1 MDNMQTELI
10 KHRHTLAVVGMGAIA
25 FGIWSLIKSILYFVL
40 VEPIFDTI
48 SSNYDDLSNSKYEAW
63 VLIAITFA
71 LVVLF
76 VLIDMLL
83 RWKVGR
89 KAMAVS
95 RGEREPGVGFFILS
109 SILLLMDMAELI
121 MGALSIAGIIPSD
134 EDITDQIS
142 TLLVDFTSV
151 VMLIEM
157 LFAAIMIRKLVKK
170 GSLRGKYR
178 GTRHSGAQFR
188 RSLNNTAATNSGK
201 KTQNAD

>member
-1 MDNMQTELI
+1 
-10 KHRHTLAVVGMGAIA
+10 MGAIA

-40 VEPIFDTI
+40 VEPIFKTI

-63 VLIAITFA
+63 VLVAITFA

-109 SILLLMDMAELI
+109 SILLLMDMAELD
-121 MGALSIAGIIPSD
+121 GHGRANNGR
-134 EDITDQIS
+134 
-142 TLLVDFTSV
+142 
-151 VMLIEM
+151 LID
-157 LFAAIMIRKLVKK
+157 R
-170 GSLRGKYR
+170 RD
-178 GTRHSGAQFR
+178 HSFR
-188 RSLNNTAATNSGK
+188 
-201 KTQNAD
+201 

>member
-40 VEPIFDTI
+40 VEPIFKTI

-63 VLIAITFA
+63 VLVAITFA

-89 KAMAVS
+89 KAMAVTYT
-95 RGEREPGVGFFILS
+95 I
-109 SILLLMDMAELI
+109 
-121 MGALSIAGIIPSD
+121 
-134 EDITDQIS
+134 
-142 TLLVDFTSV
+142 
-151 VMLIEM
+151 
-157 LFAAIMIRKLVKK
+157 
-170 GSLRGKYR
+170 
-178 GTRHSGAQFR
+178 
-188 RSLNNTAATNSGK
+188 
-201 KTQNAD
+201 

>member
-10 KHRHTLAVVGMGAIA
+10 KHRHTLAVVGLGAIA

-40 VEPIFDTI
+40 VEPIIKTI
-48 SSNYDDLSNSKYEAW
+48 SSNYDNLSNSKIEAW
-63 VLIAITFA
+63 VLIAITFT

-95 RGEREPGVGFFILS
+95 RGEREPGVGFFVLS
-109 SILLLMDMAELI
+109 SILLLMDMSELV
-121 MGALSIAGIIPSD
+121 MGILSIAGIISSD
-134 EDITDQIS
+134 EDLFDQIS

-157 LFAAIMIRKLVKK
+157 IVAAVMIRKLTKAISE
-170 GSLRGKYR
+170 G
-178 GTRHSGAQFR
+178 Q
-188 RSLNNTAATNSGK
+188 NTAQYNSD
-201 KTQNAD
+201 AA

>member
-1 MDNMQTELI
+1 MDTTQASMQTELI

-40 VEPIFDTI
+40 VEPIIKTI
-48 SSNYDDLSNSKYEAW
+48 SSNYDNLSNSKIEAW
-63 VLIAITFA
+63 VLIAITFT

-95 RGEREPGVGFFILS
+95 RGEREPGVGFFVLS
-109 SILLLMDMAELI
+109 SILLLMDMSELV
-121 MGALSIAGIIPSD
+121 MGILSIAGIISSD
-134 EDITDQIS
+134 EDLFDQIS

-157 LFAAIMIRKLVKK
+157 IVAAVMIRKLTKAISE
-170 GSLRGKYR
+170 G
-178 GTRHSGAQFR
+178 Q
-188 RSLNNTAATNSGK
+188 NTAQYNSD
-201 KTQNAD
+201 AA

>member
-1 MDNMQTELI
+1 
-10 KHRHTLAVVGMGAIA
+10 
-25 FGIWSLIKSILYFVL
+25 
-40 VEPIFDTI
+40 
-48 SSNYDDLSNSKYEAW
+48 
-63 VLIAITFA
+63 LIAITLS

-109 SILLLMDMAELI
+109 TILLLMDLSELI

-157 LFAAIMIRKLVKK
+157 IYAAVMIRKLTKAISE
-170 GSLRGKYR
+170 G
-178 GTRHSGAQFR
+178 Q
-188 RSLNNTAATNSGK
+188 NTAQPSSDA
-201 KTQNAD
+201 A

>member
-1 MDNMQTELI
+1 MDTTQANMQTELI

-25 FGIWSLIKSILYFVL
+25 FGIWSLLKSILYFVL
-40 VEPIFDTI
+40 VEPLFDTI

-63 VLIAITFA
+63 VWVAITFA
-71 LVVLF
+71 IVVMF

-95 RGEREPGVGFFILS
+95 RGDKEPGVGFFILS

-157 LFAAIMIRKLVKK
+157 LFAAIMIRKLVRKISE
-170 GSLRGKYR
+170 GQNTEGQN
-178 GTRHSGAQFR
+178 TAEHISGA
-188 RSLNNTAATNSGK
+188 A
-201 KTQNAD
+201 

>member
-40 VEPIFDTI
+40 VEPLSDIINENLDSI
-48 SSNYDDLSNSKYEAW
+48 IDSNFEALAALALSI
-63 VLIAITFA
+63 LI
-71 LVVLF
+71 VGLF
-76 VLIDMLL
+76 VLIDMLF
-83 RWKVGR
+83 RWKVGSR
-89 KAMAVS
+89 AMAIS
-95 RGEREPGVGFFILS
+95 RGDKDPGVGFFILS

-134 EDITDQIS
+134 EDITNQIS

-157 LFAAIMIRKLVKK
+157 IVAAVMIRKLTKAI
-170 GSLRGKYR
+170 SDRQN
-178 GTRHSGAQFR
+178 TAQHSSGA
-188 RSLNNTAATNSGK
+188 A
-201 KTQNAD
+201 

>member
-10 KHRHTLAVVGMGAIA
+10 KHRHTLAVVGLGAIA

-48 SSNYDDLSNSKYEAW
+48 SSNYDDLSNSTYEAW
-63 VLIAITFA
+63 VLVAITFA
-71 LVVLF
+71 IVVMF

-95 RGEREPGVGFFILS
+95 RGDKEPGVGFFILS

-121 MGALSIAGIIPSD
+121 MGALSIAGI
-134 EDITDQIS
+134 S

-170 GSLRGKYR
+170 ISEGQNTEGQNTAEHS
-178 GTRHSGAQFR
+178 SGA
-188 RSLNNTAATNSGK
+188 A
-201 KTQNAD
+201 

>member
-40 VEPIFDTI
+40 VEPIIKTI
-48 SSNYDDLSNSKYEAW
+48 SSNYDNLSNSKIEAW
-63 VLIAITFA
+63 VLIAITFT

-95 RGEREPGVGFFILS
+95 RGEREPGVGFFVLS
-109 SILLLMDMAELI
+109 SILLLMDMSELV
-121 MGALSIAGIIPSD
+121 MGILSIAGIISSD
-134 EDITDQIS
+134 EDLFDQIS

-157 LFAAIMIRKLVKK
+157 IVAAVMIRKLTKAISE
-170 GSLRGKYR
+170 G
-178 GTRHSGAQFR
+178 Q
-188 RSLNNTAATNSGK
+188 NTAQYNSD
-201 KTQNAD
+201 AA

>member
-1 MDNMQTELI
+1 MDTTQTNMQTELI
-10 KHRHTLAVVGMGAIA
+10 KHRHTLAVVGLGAIA

-40 VEPIFDTI
+40 VEPIIKTI
-48 SSNYDDLSNSKYEAW
+48 SSNYDNLSNSKIEAW
-63 VLIAITFA
+63 VLIAITFT

-95 RGEREPGVGFFILS
+95 RGEREPGVGFFVLS
-109 SILLLMDMAELI
+109 SILLLMDMSELV
-121 MGALSIAGIIPSD
+121 MGILSIAGIISSD
-134 EDITDQIS
+134 EDLFDQIS

-157 LFAAIMIRKLVKK
+157 IVAAVMIRKLTKAISE
-170 GSLRGKYR
+170 G
-178 GTRHSGAQFR
+178 Q
-188 RSLNNTAATNSGK
+188 NTAQYNSD
-201 KTQNAD
+201 AA

>member
-1 MDNMQTELI
+1 MDTTQTNMQTELI
-10 KHRHTLAVVGMGAIA
+10 KHRHTLAVVGLGAIA

-40 VEPIFDTI
+40 VEPIIKTI
-48 SSNYDDLSNSKYEAW
+48 SSNYDNLSDSKIEAW
-63 VLIAITFA
+63 VLIAITLS

-89 KAMAVS
+89 KA
-95 RGEREPGVGFFILS
+95 
-109 SILLLMDMAELI
+109 
-121 MGALSIAGIIPSD
+121 GALSIAGIIPSD

-157 LFAAIMIRKLVKK
+157 IYAAVMIRKLTKAISE
-170 GSLRGKYR
+170 G
-178 GTRHSGAQFR
+178 Q
-188 RSLNNTAATNSGK
+188 NTAQPSSDA
-201 KTQNAD
+201 A

>member
-1 MDNMQTELI
+1 MDTTQASMQTELI

-25 FGIWSLIKSILYFVL
+25 FGIWSLLKSILYFVL

-63 VLIAITFA
+63 VLVAITFA
-71 LVVLF
+71 IVVMF

-95 RGEREPGVGFFILS
+95 RGDKEPGVGFFILS

-157 LFAAIMIRKLVKK
+157 LFAAIMIRKLVRKISE
-170 GSLRGKYR
+170 GQNTEGQN
-178 GTRHSGAQFR
+178 TAEHISGA
-188 RSLNNTAATNSGK
+188 A
-201 KTQNAD
+201 

>member
-1 MDNMQTELI
+1 MQTELI

-40 VEPIFDTI
+40 VEPIIKTI
-48 SSNYDDLSNSKYEAW
+48 SSNYDNLSNSKIEAW
-63 VLIAITFA
+63 VLIAITFT

-95 RGEREPGVGFFILS
+95 RGEREPGVGFFVLS
-109 SILLLMDMAELI
+109 SILLLMDMSELV
-121 MGALSIAGIIPSD
+121 MGILSIAGIISSD
-134 EDITDQIS
+134 EDLFDQIS

-157 LFAAIMIRKLVKK
+157 IVAAVMIRKLTKAISE
-170 GSLRGKYR
+170 G
-178 GTRHSGAQFR
+178 Q
-188 RSLNNTAATNSGK
+188 NTAQYNSD
-201 KTQNAD
+201 AA

>member
-1 MDNMQTELI
+1 MDTTQASMQTELI
-10 KHRHTLAVVGMGAIA
+10 KHRHTLAVVGLGAIA

-40 VEPIFDTI
+40 VEPIIKTI
-48 SSNYDDLSNSKYEAW
+48 SSNYDNLSDSKIEAW
-63 VLIAITFA
+63 VLIAITLS

-109 SILLLMDMAELI
+109 TILLLMDLSELI

-157 LFAAIMIRKLVKK
+157 IYAAVMIRKLTKAISE
-170 GSLRGKYR
+170 G
-178 GTRHSGAQFR
+178 Q
-188 RSLNNTAATNSGK
+188 NTAQPSSDA
-201 KTQNAD
+201 A

>member
-1 MDNMQTELI
+1 MDTTQANMQTELI

-40 VEPIFDTI
+40 VEPIIKTI
-48 SSNYDDLSNSKYEAW
+48 SSNYDNLSNSKIEAW
-63 VLIAITFA
+63 VLIAITFT

-95 RGEREPGVGFFILS
+95 RGEREPGVGFFVLS
-109 SILLLMDMAELI
+109 SILLLMDMSELV
-121 MGALSIAGIIPSD
+121 MGILSIAGIISSD
-134 EDITDQIS
+134 EDLFDQIS

-157 LFAAIMIRKLVKK
+157 IVAAVMIRKLTKAISE
-170 GSLRGKYR
+170 G
-178 GTRHSGAQFR
+178 Q
-188 RSLNNTAATNSGK
+188 NTAQYNSD
-201 KTQNAD
+201 AA

>member
-1 MDNMQTELI
+1 MDTTQASMQTELI

-40 VEPIFDTI
+40 VEP
-48 SSNYDDLSNSKYEAW
+48 LSNIINENLDSIIDSNFEALAALALSI
-63 VLIAITFA
+63 LI
-71 LVVLF
+71 VGLF

-170 GSLRGKYR
+170 ISEGQNTEGQDTAEHS
-178 GTRHSGAQFR
+178 SGA
-188 RSLNNTAATNSGK
+188 A
-201 KTQNAD
+201 

>member
-1 MDNMQTELI
+1 M
-10 KHRHTLAVVGMGAIA
+10 
-25 FGIWSLIKSILYFVL
+25 IKSILYFVL
-40 VEPIFDTI
+40 VEPIIKTI
-48 SSNYDDLSNSKYEAW
+48 SSNYDNLSDSKIEAW
-63 VLIAITFA
+63 VLIAITLS

-109 SILLLMDMAELI
+109 TILLLMDLSELI
-121 MGALSIAGIIPSD
+121 MGALSIAGLSIAGIIPSD

-157 LFAAIMIRKLVKK
+157 IVAAVMIRKLTKAI
-170 GSLRGKYR
+170 SDRQN
-178 GTRHSGAQFR
+178 TAQHSSGA
-188 RSLNNTAATNSGK
+188 A
-201 KTQNAD
+201 

>member
-1 MDNMQTELI
+1 MQTELI

-40 VEPIFDTI
+40 VEPLTDIINENLDSI
-48 SSNYDDLSNSKYEAW
+48 IDSNFEALAALALSI
-63 VLIAITFA
+63 LI
-71 LVVLF
+71 VGLF
-76 VLIDMLL
+76 VLIDMLF

-170 GSLRGKYR
+170 ISEGQNTEGQNTAEHS
-178 GTRHSGAQFR
+178 SGA
-188 RSLNNTAATNSGK
+188 A
-201 KTQNAD
+201 

>member
-1 MDNMQTELI
+1 MHVTKKVISNLNKCYAMSEVTVEGKRCFVVAAEKHDPCYLFSEEGELLE
-10 KHRHTLAVVGMGAIA
+10 KVWGEPGGVMTMAPVPGADGQFLAIQ
-25 FGIWSLIKSILYFVL
+25 
-40 VEPIFDTI
+40 
-48 SSNYDDLSNSKYEAW
+48 
-63 VLIAITFA
+63 
-71 LVVLF
+71 
-76 VLIDMLL
+76 
-83 RWKVGR
+83 VGR

-157 LFAAIMIRKLVKK
+157 IVAAVMIRKLTKAI
-170 GSLRGKYR
+170 SDRQN
-178 GTRHSGAQFR
+178 TAQHSSGA
-188 RSLNNTAATNSGK
+188 A
-201 KTQNAD
+201 

>member
-10 KHRHTLAVVGMGAIA
+10 KHRHTLAVVGLGAIA

-40 VEPIFDTI
+40 VEPIIKTI
-48 SSNYDDLSNSKYEAW
+48 SSNYDNLSDSKIEAW
-63 VLIAITFA
+63 VLIAITLS

-109 SILLLMDMAELI
+109 TILLLMDLSELI

-151 VMLIEM
+151 FTSVVMLIEM
-157 LFAAIMIRKLVKK
+157 IVAAVMIRKLTKAI
-170 GSLRGKYR
+170 SDRQN
-178 GTRHSGAQFR
+178 TAQHSSGA
-188 RSLNNTAATNSGK
+188 A
-201 KTQNAD
+201 

>member
-10 KHRHTLAVVGMGAIA
+10 KHRHTLAVVGLGAIA

-48 SSNYDDLSNSKYEAW
+48 SSNYDDLSNSTYEAW
-63 VLIAITFA
+63 VLVAITFA
-71 LVVLF
+71 IVVMF

-95 RGEREPGVGFFILS
+95 RGDKEPGVGFFILS

-157 LFAAIMIRKLVKK
+157 LFAAIMIRKLVK
-170 GSLRGKYR
+170 
-178 GTRHSGAQFR
+178 AQFR
-188 RSLNNTAATNSGK
+188 CSLNNAAATNSGK
-201 KTQNAD
+201 ETRNAD

>member
-1 MDNMQTELI
+1 MDTTQTNMQTELI
-10 KHRHTLAVVGMGAIA
+10 KHRHTLAVVGLGAIA

-40 VEPIFDTI
+40 VEPIIKTI
-48 SSNYDDLSNSKYEAW
+48 SSNYDNLSNSKYEAW
-63 VLIAITFA
+63 VLVAITFA

-157 LFAAIMIRKLVKK
+157 IVAAVMIRKLTKAI
-170 GSLRGKYR
+170 SDRQN
-178 GTRHSGAQFR
+178 TAQHSSGA
-188 RSLNNTAATNSGK
+188 A
-201 KTQNAD
+201 

>member
-1 MDNMQTELI
+1 MQTELI
-10 KHRHTLAVVGMGAIA
+10 KHRHTLAVVGLGAIA

-40 VEPIFDTI
+40 VEPIIKTI
-48 SSNYDDLSNSKYEAW
+48 SSNYDNLSNSKIEAW
-63 VLIAITFA
+63 VLIAITFT

-95 RGEREPGVGFFILS
+95 RGEREPGVGFFVLS
-109 SILLLMDMAELI
+109 SILLLMDMSELV
-121 MGALSIAGIIPSD
+121 MGILSIAGIISSD
-134 EDITDQIS
+134 EDLFDQIS

-157 LFAAIMIRKLVKK
+157 IVAAVMIRKLTKAISE
-170 GSLRGKYR
+170 G
-178 GTRHSGAQFR
+178 Q
-188 RSLNNTAATNSGK
+188 NTAQYNSD
-201 KTQNAD
+201 AA

>member
-1 MDNMQTELI
+1 MERGDAPRFMKKSIEMDNMQTELI

-25 FGIWSLIKSILYFVL
+25 FGIWSLIKSILYFML

-63 VLIAITFA
+63 VLVAITFA
-71 LVVLF
+71 IVVMF

-95 RGEREPGVGFFILS
+95 RGDKEPGVGFFILS

-157 LFAAIMIRKLVKK
+157 LFAAIMIRKLVRKISE
-170 GSLRGKYR
+170 GQNTEGQN
-178 GTRHSGAQFR
+178 TAEHISGA
-188 RSLNNTAATNSGK
+188 A
-201 KTQNAD
+201 